1 MSSQSVPLAC
11 RSLTKSFG
19 GPAVVDDLTF
29 EVAAGTIT
37 GFVGAN
43 GAGKTTTMRMLL
55 GLVAPSSGA
64 ALVDGRPYRELAHP
78 RRRVGAVVD
87 GPGAHPAHTARSHLR
102 IVATAAGLPLARVD
116 EVLDLVE
123 LTGHAGRRVGG
134 FSLGMRQRLALAG
147 ALLGD
152 PGILVLDE
160 PVNGLDPPGIVWVR
174 DLLRRLAG
182 EGRAILVSSHL
193 LHELAEV
200 AGRIVIIDRGR
211 LVADTT
217 LGELLHARSPVVEVR
232 CAQPD
237 VLVEVLQRWNVG
249 VERDDDLLLV
259 DGLSAEE
266 VGEIIAMAGAG
277 PVHRLA
283 ERATRFEDVYFEL
296 AGTLSAQAPTTAS
309 SGDTV
314 VTP

>member
-1 MSSQSVPLAC
+1 MVVNMSSQSVPLAC

-87 GPGAHPAHTARSHLR
+87 GPGAHPAHTAPSHLR

-123 LTGHAGRRVGG
+123 LTEHAGRRVGG
-134 FSLGMRQRLALAG
+134 FSLGM
-147 ALLGD
+147 
-152 PGILVLDE
+152 
-160 PVNGLDPPGIVWVR
+160 
-174 DLLRRLAG
+174 
-182 EGRAILVSSHL
+182 
-193 LHELAEV
+193 
-200 AGRIVIIDRGR
+200 
-211 LVADTT
+211 
-217 LGELLHARSPVVEVR
+217 
-232 CAQPD
+232 
-237 VLVEVLQRWNVG
+237 
-249 VERDDDLLLV
+249 
-259 DGLSAEE
+259 
-266 VGEIIAMAGAG
+266 
-277 PVHRLA
+277 
-283 ERATRFEDVYFEL
+283 
-296 AGTLSAQAPTTAS
+296 
-309 SGDTV
+309 
-314 VTP
+314 